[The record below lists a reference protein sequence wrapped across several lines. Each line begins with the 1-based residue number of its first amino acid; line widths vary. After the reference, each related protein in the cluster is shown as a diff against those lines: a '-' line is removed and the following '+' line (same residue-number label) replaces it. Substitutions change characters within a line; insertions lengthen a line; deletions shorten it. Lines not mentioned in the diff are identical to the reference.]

1 MGEPRNQ
8 NNQGAG
14 LMDRL
19 RDGAASQLGTQKDRA
34 TDGVT
39 SVAQAVRQSTQQLR
53 DNRHETIAQY
63 VDQAVDGVE
72 RFANRLKEKDVN
84 ELVRDAQQFA
94 RRNPAVFVGTAFGI
108 GVVAARFLKSS
119 NRDSTRGT
127 SSAYGDWRE
136 RTSGSG
142 GAYGSTARGDYRSTG
157 GSDMTSGSTAGSER
171 F

>member
-1 MGEPRNQ
+1 
-8 NNQGAG
+8 
-14 LMDRL
+14 MDRL
-19 RDGAASQLGTQKDRA
+19 RDGAASQLGTQKNRA

-72 RFANRLKEKDVN
+72 RFATRLKEKDVN

-119 NRDSTRGT
+119 NKNGNRGT
-127 SSAYGDWRE
+127 SGEYGGWRE
-136 RTSGSG
+136 RTSGYS
-142 GAYGSTARGDYRSTG
+142 GAYGSTTDEYRSTG
-157 GSDMTSGSTAGSER
+157 ASNMTPGSTAGSER

>member
-8 NNQGAG
+8 NNQGPG
-14 LMDRL
+14 LMDKL
-19 RDGAASQLGTQKDRA
+19 RDGAASQLGTQKNRA

-63 VDQAVDGVE
+63 VDSAVDGVE
-72 RFANRLKEKDVN
+72 RFANRLREKDVN

-119 NRDSTRGT
+119 NRDS
-127 SSAYGDWRE
+127 SNDYGSWRE
-136 RTSGSG
+136 RTSGTS
-142 GAYGSTARGDYRSTG
+142 GAYGSASQRDYRSTV
-157 GSDMTSGSTAGSER
+157 GSTITPPSSTAGSER

>member
-1 MGEPRNQ
+1 MGEPQTR
-8 NNQGAG
+8 NNQSPG

-19 RDGAASQLGTQKDRA
+19 RDGAASQLGTQKNRA

-84 ELVRDAQQFA
+84 ELVREAQQFA

-119 NRDSTRGT
+119 NRGT
-127 SSAYGDWRE
+127 SGEYGGWRE
-136 RTSGSG
+136 RTSGNS
-142 GAYGSTARGDYRSTG
+142 GAYGSAARYGYESTSG
-157 GSDMTSGSTAGSER
+157 TTRSGSTAGSER

>member
-1 MGEPRNQ
+1 MGEPQTQ
-8 NNQGAG
+8 NNQSAG

-19 RDGAASQLGTQKDRA
+19 RDGAASQLGAQKNRA

-53 DNRHETIAQY
+53 DNRHETIARY

-119 NRDSTRGT
+119 NRGN
-127 SSAYGDWRE
+127 AGEYGGWRE
-136 RTSGSG
+136 RTSGYNPP
-142 GAYGSTARGDYRSTG
+142 YGSAAQRDYRSTG
-157 GSDMTSGSTAGSER
+157 GSHLTSGSTAGSER

>member
-1 MGEPRNQ
+1 MGEPRIQDNQ
-8 NNQGAG
+8 SPG

-34 TDGVT
+34 TEGVT

-63 VDQAVDGVE
+63 VDQAIDGVE
-72 RFANRLKEKDVN
+72 RFANRLKEKDVT

-94 RRNPAVFVGTAFGI
+94 RRNPALFVGTAFGI
-108 GVVAARFLKSS
+108 GVIAARFLKSS
-119 NRDSTRGT
+119 NRGT
-127 SSAYGDWRE
+127 SSAYGGWRE
-136 RTSGSG
+136 RTAGSS
-142 GAYGSTARGDYRSTG
+142 GAYGYTSQRDYRSTG
-157 GSDMTSGSTAGSER
+157 GSTSTPGSRSSTAGSER

>member
-8 NNQGAG
+8 HNEGPG

-34 TDGVT
+34 TESVT

-63 VDQAVDGVE
+63 VDQAIDGVE

-119 NRDSTRGT
+119 NRGT
-127 SSAYGDWRE
+127 SGEYGGWRD
-136 RTSGSG
+136 RTAGSS
-142 GAYGSTARGDYRSTG
+142 GAYGYTSERDYRSTG
-157 GSDMTSGSTAGSER
+157 GSTVTPGSSSSTAGSER

>member
-8 NNQGAG
+8 NNQGPG

-34 TDGVT
+34 TEGVT

-63 VDQAVDGVE
+63 VDQAIDGVE
-72 RFANRLKEKDVN
+72 RFANRLKEKNVT

-94 RRNPAVFVGTAFGI
+94 QRNPAVFVGTAFGI
-108 GVVAARFLKSS
+108 GVIAARFLKSS
-119 NRDSTRGT
+119 NRGT
-127 SSAYGDWRE
+127 SSAYGGWRE
-136 RTSGSG
+136 RTAGSS
-142 GAYGSTARGDYRSTG
+142 GAYGYTSQRDHRSTG
-157 GSDMTSGSTAGSER
+157 GSTFTPGYSSSTAGSER

>member
-1 MGEPRNQ
+1 MGEPQTQ
-8 NNQGAG
+8 NNQSAG

-19 RDGAASQLGTQKDRA
+19 RDGAASQLGAQKNRA

-53 DNRHETIAQY
+53 DNRHETIARY

-119 NRDSTRGT
+119 NRGN
-127 SSAYGDWRE
+127 AGEYGGWRE
-136 RTSGSG
+136 HTSGYNPP
-142 GAYGSTARGDYRSTG
+142 YGSAAQRDYRSTG
-157 GSDMTSGSTAGSER
+157 GSHLTSGSTAGSER

>member
-1 MGEPRNQ
+1 MGEPQTQ
-8 NNQGAG
+8 NNQGPG

-53 DNRHETIAQY
+53 ENRHETIAQY

-72 RFANRLKEKDVN
+72 RFANRLKDKNVN

-119 NRDSTRGT
+119 NRGNAGD
-127 SSAYGDWRE
+127 YGGWRE
-136 RTSGSG
+136 RTSGYNA
-142 GAYGSTARGDYRSTG
+142 AYGSTAQRDYQSTG
-157 GSDMTSGSTAGSER
+157 GSGRTSGSTAGSER

>member
-1 MGEPRNQ
+1 
-8 NNQGAG
+8 
-14 LMDRL
+14 MDRL
-19 RDGAASQLGTQKDRA
+19 RNGAASQLDTQKDRA
-34 TDGVT
+34 SDGVS
-39 SVAQAVRQSTQQLR
+39 SVAQAVRHSTQQLR

-94 RRNPAVFVGTAFGI
+94 RRNPAVFVGTAFAI

-119 NRDSTRGT
+119 NRGT
-127 SSAYGDWRE
+127 SSEYGGWRE
-136 RTSGSG
+136 RTSGNS
-142 GAYGSTARGDYRSTG
+142 GAYGSVAQGGYRSTG
-157 GSDMTSGSTAGSER
+157 GTRTSGSTAATER

>member
-1 MGEPRNQ
+1 MGEPQTQSNQ
-8 NNQGAG
+8 NPG

-19 RDGAASQLGTQKDRA
+19 RNGAASQLGTQKNRA

-53 DNRHETIAQY
+53 DSRHETIAQY

-72 RFANRLKEKDVN
+72 RFANRLKDKDVN

-108 GVVAARFLKSS
+108 GVVAARFLESS
-119 NRDSTRGT
+119 KRGT
-127 SSAYGDWRE
+127 SGEYGGWRE
-136 RTSGSG
+136 RTSGNS
-142 GAYGSTARGDYRSTG
+142 GAYGSAAQRPYQSTAGT
-157 GSDMTSGSTAGSER
+157 MTSGSTAGSER